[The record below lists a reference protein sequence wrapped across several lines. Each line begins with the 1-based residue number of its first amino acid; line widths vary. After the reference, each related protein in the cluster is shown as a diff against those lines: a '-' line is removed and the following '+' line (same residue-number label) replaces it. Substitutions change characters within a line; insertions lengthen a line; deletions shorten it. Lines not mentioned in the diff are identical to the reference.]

1 MSELPPGMGEILRGA
16 LIRRYGDDVSS
27 PEAQQVLQAVQDRDM
42 GVISTLME
50 EGEAGYPNVGALGAG
65 QLGLAATSLSRLLPL
80 ARLHPKIG
88 AGMAVAGK
96 LADWG
101 LGAYG
106 AANLHDAYKREQLG
120 LPGTGAQAAWGA
132 ADLAFPAVGAG
143 GALARRIG
151 TSRASKFPKLR
162 KAILGGDTSLDAEK
176 GGLFRLLTGGEFKPK
191 ADFTS
196 AGRGFQGAADAGAA
210 AKREREFAERV
221 AKMAPDEAEQLRIQ
235 RERFPTDPR
244 FDAPPP
250 KSDASVVRDA
260 SEGRTDPGRGWDER
274 GVQATRRATGTTP
287 SPLQPG
293 PGTDA
298 QPGLPFDKP
307 DPMQADVRFSGSPE
321 SFEKGATPFGPRYP
335 TAGRTRLP
343 GEDALTGQQA
353 DAATVTDLFSEDIY
367 DLEPSVVVSKFE
379 DAIQALGR
387 NEDLGLEAGT
397 VNELQNIWTT
407 AGARASKIA
416 DDIED
421 LRAQAAELYAKHGEE
436 GIAQDQNLFDIYNGI
451 MGQGGE
457 VEQASARLDRAEK
470 AVHNALKGTVVRV
483 RKGMKTGIEGAE
495 SQKIAR
501 ETMDNLFSGVKY
513 TAPVPPAPPPNMRPG
528 YSVPLTPTTKK
539 VPKVGR
545 RRQPSNQQN
554 LFGPE
559 VPLEGTD
566 FQASQAVKR
575 KERGTPQ
582 PKVSRRQGPDPE
594 EFVIQGLTDASGSTK
609 RVGDYSEGELNQ
621 ILERLRARV
630 EQTRIAGAQALGGG
644 GAAGNIDVLQ
654 DVINNIEQA
663 LNRRSLGMS
672 SRVS

>member
-1 MSELPPGMGEILRGA
+1 MPPALPPGMGEILRGA

-50 EGEAGYPNVGALGAG
+50 EGETGYPNVGALGAG

-106 AANLHDAYKREQLG
+106 AANIHDAYKREQLG

-143 GALARRIG
+143 GVLARRIG
-151 TSRASKFPKLR
+151 TSRASKFPQLR
-162 KAILGGDTSLDAEK
+162 KEILGGDRSLDAEE
-176 GGLFRLLTGGEFKPK
+176 GGLFRLLAGGEFKPK

-196 AGRGFQGAADAGAA
+196 AGPGFQGAADAAA
-210 AKREREFAERV
+210 QAKREREFAERA

-244 FDAPPP
+244 FDAPQPQ
-250 KSDASVVRDA
+250 SNEVVIKDKDGNVLPGA
-260 SEGRTDPGRGWDER
+260 GRGWDER
-274 GVQATRRATGTTP
+274 GATTTRRVN
-287 SPLQPG
+287 QPG
-293 PGTDA
+293 PIRAASNITRRLDDPVDVRGTDA

-307 DPMQADVRFSGSPE
+307 DPMEADVRYSGSPE
-321 SFEKGATPFGPRYP
+321 GFEKGANPFVKGDTLSP

-343 GEDALTGQQA
+343 GEAEIIGQQS
-353 DAATVTDLFSEDIY
+353 DVEKVSELFSEDIY
-367 DLEPSVVVSKFE
+367 DLKPSVVVNKFE
-379 DAIQALGR
+379 DAIQTLRR

-407 AGARASKIA
+407 KGAAASKIA

-421 LRAQAAELYAKHGEE
+421 LKAYAAEFYAKHGEDA
-436 GIAQDQNLFDIYNGI
+436 IAADQKLFDHYNNI

-457 VEQASARLDRAEK
+457 VERLAASLERAEK
-470 AVHNALKGTVVRV
+470 AVHNALKGVVVRV

-501 ETMDNLFSGVKY
+501 ETMDNLFSGVTY
-513 TAPVPPAPPPNMRPG
+513 SAPVPPSPPLNMRPG
-528 YSVPLTPTTKK
+528 YSVPLEAAPKGVGVPTTPK
-539 VPKVGR
+539 VPKVR
-545 RRQPSNQQN
+545 RKQRPSNQMN

-566 FQASQAVKR
+566 FQAAQAVKR
-575 KERGTPQ
+575 
-582 PKVSRRQGPDPE
+582 RR
-594 EFVIQGLTDASGSTK
+594 
-609 RVGDYSEGELNQ
+609 
-621 ILERLRARV
+621 
-630 EQTRIAGAQALGGG
+630 
-644 GAAGNIDVLQ
+644 
-654 DVINNIEQA
+654 
-663 LNRRSLGMS
+663 RRTA
-672 SRVS
+672 